1 MNSKVNDQFEKA
13 DDTDEDQ
20 DDFNFSADE
29 ELNVSLDK
37 RIEYVLSE
45 ETFSTTTEAKSFMKK
60 KNYRYRGLRDGR
72 KNGHKMLFTCS
83 RFDKCPKNRIYR
95 SCSYWQNKWKR
106 WFRDKN
112 IKSQESSFDRR
123 RLHESKSLHNQ
134 HIETQVDQEEHVLSD
149 TEDEEDRV
157 AKKQTKK
164 KKASKRQVPD
174 EVEPDFDIFSE
185 EARRKSARISAI

>member
-1 MNSKVNDQFEKA
+1 MNVDDKSEMTTSTSSFNERTQRMNSKVNDQFEKA

-29 ELNVSLDK
+29 ELNVSLDE

-83 RFDKCPKNRIYR
+83 RFDKCPKKCYVL
-95 SCSYWQNKWKR
+95 QNVTV
-106 WFRDKN
+106 
-112 IKSQESSFDRR
+112 I
-123 RLHESKSLHNQ
+123 
-134 HIETQVDQEEHVLSD
+134 
-149 TEDEEDRV
+149 
-157 AKKQTKK
+157 

>member
-1 MNSKVNDQFEKA
+1 MNVDDKSEMTTSTSSFNERTQRMNSKVNDQFEKA

-83 RFDKCPKNRIYR
+83 RFDKCPKKCYVLLNNGHDGNRSKQLFTAATDHVHIDKTNENDGFATKTSNLKRVR
-95 SCSYWQNKWKR
+95 SIVVDYMKANR
-106 WFRDKN
+106 FITN
-112 IKSQESSFDRR
+112 I
-123 RLHESKSLHNQ
+123 SKP
-134 HIETQVDQEEHVLSD
+134 
-149 TEDEEDRV
+149 
-157 AKKQTKK
+157 K
-164 KKASKRQVPD
+164 
-174 EVEPDFDIFSE
+174 
-185 EARRKSARISAI
+185 

>member
-1 MNSKVNDQFEKA
+1 MYF
-13 DDTDEDQ
+13 
-20 DDFNFSADE
+20 
-29 ELNVSLDK
+29 
-37 RIEYVLSE
+37 IEIIKPKDGVISV
-45 ETFSTTTEAKSFMKK
+45 FQKS
-60 KNYRYRGLRDGR
+60 
-72 KNGHKMLFTCS
+72 TCS
-83 RFDKCPKNRIYR
+83 CPKFLKDYKCKHLLCLLYR
-95 SCSYWQNKWKR
+95 KCHITISDEHKCVQFGKP
-106 WFRDKN
+106 
-112 IKSQESSFDRR
+112 RR
-123 RLHESKSLHNQ
+123 RGRPRLNNPALMEQ